1 MLIFAV
7 TWIPLAVRSSGFLTA
22 ERVERRIENKANLQ
36 PVVLDTIPFL
46 LSHSWNHS
54 N

>member
-1 MLIFAV
+1 MLIFPISS
-7 TWIPLAVRSSGFLTA
+7 IPLAVSSSGFPTA